1 MEEKRA
7 VDAFAALS
15 QETRLR
21 IVRLLVGA
29 GPNGLAA
36 GQIGQAVGASSSN
49 VSFHLAQLEHAGL
62 VTSRREA
69 RSIIYSASVSGLSG
83 LVGFLLRDCCG
94 GRPELCA
101 PAIIPSSLVGPARQ
115 DPMPPRVFNVLF
127 LCTGN
132 SARSIMA
139 EVILNRLGN
148 GRFQAHSAGSQPRGQ
163 VNRFAIRALEGF
175 GFPTDGLRSKSWEEF
190 AAPDAPEMD
199 FVFTVCDSAAG
210 EICPVWP
217 GQPISAHWGIEDP
230 ALVEGADIVKE
241 AAFVQAAKY
250 LRNRISAFAALPVGS
265 LDGVALNNRLRAIGA
280 MDGASSGLR
289 LAAQKDAG

>member
-1 MEEKRA
+1 MQEKQVIA
-7 VDAFAALS
+7 AFAALA

-21 IVRLLVGA
+21 IVRILVGA
-29 GPNGLAA
+29 GPDGLAA
-36 GQIGQAVGASSSN
+36 GQVGQAVGASSSN

-69 RSIIYSASVSGLSG
+69 RSIIYSASVNGLSS

-101 PAIIPSSLVGPARQ
+101 PATIPASLFGSSPES
-115 DPMPPRVFNVLF
+115 PMSQRVFNVLF

-139 EVILNRLGN
+139 EVILNKLGA

-163 VNRFAIRALEGF
+163 VNPFAVKALEGF
-175 GFPTDGLRSKSWEEF
+175 GFPTEGLRSKSWEEF
-190 AAPDAPEMD
+190 AHPDAPAMD

-230 ALVEGADIVKE
+230 AGVEGTDIEKE

-265 LDGVALNNRLRAIGA
+265 LEGVALDNRLRAIGA
-280 MDGASSGLR
+280 MDGASRGLR
-289 LAAQKDAG
+289 LASQKDVG